1 MSRAGASAR
10 MNTVA
15 VDSVDFGLV
24 RMSVRWNHDIAFN
37 ILSGSRAVLD
47 DDGWLI
53 WGSGSRRW
61 PFASP
66 RGDLRILIERQKP
79 PYRFR

>member
-37 ILSGSRAVLD
+37 ILSGSR
-47 DDGWLI
+47 GP
-53 WGSGSRRW
+53 G
-61 PFASP
+61 
-66 RGDLRILIERQKP
+66 
-79 PYRFR
+79 